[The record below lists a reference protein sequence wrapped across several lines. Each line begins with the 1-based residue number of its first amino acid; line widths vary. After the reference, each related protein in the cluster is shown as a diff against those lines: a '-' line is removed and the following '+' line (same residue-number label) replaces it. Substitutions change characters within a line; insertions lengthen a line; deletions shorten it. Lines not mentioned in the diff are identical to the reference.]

1 MSGHS
6 AIVPTTNPGRVTTRE
21 SHRTPVRTGSA
32 RRWKEFVRRRAPR
45 EGEIIGVDDDTY
57 PMDVGSSIRYELAFA
72 HIPEREELPEPLTV
86 ADIDRFIVPAG
97 RQGRTYFG
105 VDWH

>member
-1 MSGHS
+1 MVG
-6 AIVPTTNPGRVTTRE
+6 A
-21 SHRTPVRTGSA
+21 RTYDA
-32 RRWKEFVRRRAPR
+32 
-45 EGEIIGVDDDTY
+45 D

-86 ADIDRFIVPAG
+86 ADIDRFIAHSG
-97 RQGRTYFG
+97 RQGRTYSG